1 MNSETLGE
9 RVAKLRKEEG
19 LTQKELAGR
28 ADISTPF
35 VSDIENDKR
44 NVSSSVLYQIAE
56 ALETSLDY
64 LMTGEENR
72 PVKPRSR
79 KIPPQLNVTAEENDW
94 PFADTVALLE
104 AAQMVLARRG
114 GKGKDER
121 RSVED
126 LSRKDWEALYER
138 LIDD

>member
-1 MNSETLGE
+1 MNYGTLGD
-9 RVAKLRKEEG
+9 RVADLRKEEG
-19 LTQKELAGR
+19 LTQKELAER

-44 NVSSSVLYQIAE
+44 NVSSSVLYQVAE
-56 ALETSLDY
+56 ALGTSLDY

-79 KIPPQLNVTAEENDW
+79 KVPPELNVTAEENDW
-94 PFADTVALLE
+94 PFGDTVALLE

-114 GKGKDER
+114 GEEKER
-121 RSVED
+121 RGVED
-126 LSRKDWEALYER
+126 LSREDWEALYER
-138 LIDD
+138 LIED

>member
-1 MNSETLGE
+1 MNYGTLGD
-9 RVAKLRKEEG
+9 RVADLRKEEG
-19 LTQKELAGR
+19 LTQKELAER

-56 ALETSLDY
+56 ALGTSLDY

-79 KIPPQLNVTAEENDW
+79 KVPPELNVTAEENDW
-94 PFADTVALLE
+94 PFGDTVALLE

-114 GKGKDER
+114 GEEKER
-121 RSVED
+121 RGVED
-126 LSRKDWEALYER
+126 LSCEDWEALYER
-138 LIDD
+138 LIED